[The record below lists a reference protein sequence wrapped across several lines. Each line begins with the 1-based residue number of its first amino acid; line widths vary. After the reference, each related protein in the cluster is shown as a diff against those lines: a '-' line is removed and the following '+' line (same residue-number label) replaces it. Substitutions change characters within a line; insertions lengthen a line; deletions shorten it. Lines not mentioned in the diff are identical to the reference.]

1 LIPSFVYDI
10 AVMGQAEGA
19 MANVVLPKV
28 RMFIPCVSVDLE
40 PGKPRTIHS
49 PLHTIRML
57 PGVSTNYLVDEL
69 WFYVVLT
76 DGVGTFRLTVEMRG
90 EEETVVRRSEVRTVV
105 FAGGR
110 QLDVQE
116 FAVRM
121 DQVPFARAGI
131 YEFRLVANHAHLEDG
146 GTALL
151 RVLPG

>member
-1 LIPSFVYDI
+1 
-10 AVMGQAEGA
+10 

-40 PGKPRTIHS
+40 PGRARTIHS
-49 PLHTIRML
+49 PLHTVRML
-57 PGVSTNYLVDEL
+57 PGVNQHYLVDEL

-76 DGVGTFRLTVEMRG
+76 DGVGTFRLRVELRG
-90 EEETVVRRSEVRTVV
+90 EEDIIITSSKPQTVVLL
-105 FAGGR
+105 GGH
-110 QLDVQE
+110 QLDAE
-116 FAVRM
+116 ELRIRIGS
-121 DQVPFARAGI
+121 VPFARPGI